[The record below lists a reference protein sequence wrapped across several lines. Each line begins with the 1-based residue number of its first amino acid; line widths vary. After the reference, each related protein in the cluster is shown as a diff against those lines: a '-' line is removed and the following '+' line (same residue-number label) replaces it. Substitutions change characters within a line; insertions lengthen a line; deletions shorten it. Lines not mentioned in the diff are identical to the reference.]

1 MKFKKI
7 GLVLGGGGGKG
18 SYQVGVYKALKE
30 FGLADKIACISG
42 TSIGSLNLTLF
53 ANQDVEKAEK
63 IWTNLK
69 RTNVLTFNN
78 VKEYLKLS
86 NFSIFSRKGMLN
98 IFKDNINL
106 EEVSK
111 SKLPLF
117 VTAYNEEKDIS
128 TTFQINNMVPE
139 KIIKCIMASSAIPKV
154 FQSVNIDGENYSDGY
169 VKDNVPVSILNKI
182 GCDLIFVIPLSE
194 YGAPYE
200 GMYPDTYIID
210 FKDKIFDNVGT
221 WEGTLGFDKEIA
233 KRRIDLGYKNAI
245 KIITYLNSIGF
256 FETGI
261 KKRFHY
267 FMLRIFNKIPNY
279 KKYYSLKD
287 TKNKIN
293 SK

>member
-30 FGLADKIACISG
+30 YGLANKITCISG

-98 IFKDNINL
+98 IFKDNIDL

-111 SKLPLF
+111 SNLMLF
-117 VTAYNEEKDIS
+117 VTAYNESKDAS
-128 TTFQINNMVPE
+128 TTFQINNMAPE
-139 KIIKCIMASSAIPKV
+139 KIIQCIMASSAIPKV

-169 VKDNVPVSILNKI
+169 VKDNVPVSILKKM

-194 YGAPYE
+194 YGAPSE
-200 GMYPDTYIID
+200 DAYPDVFIVD

-233 KRRIDLGYKNAI
+233 KKRIDLGYKNAV
-245 KIITYLNSIGF
+245 KIINYLNSIGF
-256 FETGI
+256 FANNFI
-261 KKRFHY
+261 DRFHY
-267 FMLRIFNKIPNY
+267 FILRVFKKIPKY
-279 KKYYSLKD
+279 KKYYSIKD
-287 TKNKIN
+287 SKNKI
-293 SK
+293 SAK